1 MNPRGCQ
8 KGASFSRVMYGAER
22 LKYPLK
28 RVGER
33 GGGKWQRITWDEAL
47 TEIADA
53 MVDAIEESGP
63 ETIIHE
69 FGSGEGGM
77 VHGSAPSWRLMRLI
91 GGTTL
96 DNNGLTSDYNVGL
109 YQTFGKF
116 SFVSSVDDWFH
127 SDLILVWHMNPMY
140 TRIPSVHFIWEARYH
155 GTEVVTI
162 APDYSASCVHSD
174 LFVPIEAGT
183 DAALALA
190 MCRVIIDED
199 KVNEPFVKEQTDL
212 PLLVRRDDG
221 HFLRASDREEGG
233 RDDQLYFLD
242 STSGE
247 IVPASRGTLDL
258 GNADPSLHGEEKATG
273 PSSRAGR

>member
-1 MNPRGCQ
+1 
-8 KGASFSRVMYGAER
+8 
-22 LKYPLK
+22 
-28 RVGER
+28 
-33 GGGKWQRITWDEAL
+33 RITWDEAL
-47 TEIADA
+47 TEIAEA
-53 MVDAIEESGP
+53 MLNAIEDKKSGP

-127 SDLILVWHMNPMY
+127 SDLLLVWHMNPMY

-155 GTEVVTI
+155 GTEVITI

-190 MCRVIIDED
+190 MCRVIIDEN
-199 KVNEPFVKEQTDL
+199 KVDEPFVKEQTDL
-212 PLLVRRDDG
+212 PLLVRRDTG
-221 HFLRASDREEGG
+221 RFLRAEDLEEGG

-258 GNADPSLHGEEKATG
+258 GNADPALQGETKVVLKDGSTVTVTPAFEIM
-273 PSSRAGR
+273 RQRLR